1 MRASNKFSATDGLEG
16 RSGWA
21 REVQSCGDLTI
32 DPLNFEIDITKP
44 QTEEDIIKFL
54 IYNIEHDLKKGEAPY
69 EIKEELKWKEK
80 VIDLLVK
87 ITQKSVDNVYVDH
100 GLLNVIKIITL
111 MYFNSL
117 SANSTNSSA
126 SIHQTLWETKYIK
139 HLEKCLNVSQK
150 LELSG
155 TGFEVSFTYHVNATV
170 T

>member
-1 MRASNKFSATDGLEG
+1 M
-16 RSGWA
+16 
-21 REVQSCGDLTI
+21 TI

-54 IYNIEHDLKKGEAPY
+54 IYNIEHDLKKGEVPY
-69 EIKEELKWKEK
+69 EVKEELKWKET
-80 VIDLLVK
+80 VIDLLIK
-87 ITQKSVDNVYVDH
+87 ITKRSVDTVYVDH

-117 SANSTNSSA
+117 AANSTDTNSNT
-126 SIHQTLWETKYIK
+126 HQAVWEDVYIK

-155 TGFEVSFTYHVNATV
+155 PGFEVSSFTNYVNG
-170 T
+170 